1 MYVAFLRGINV
12 GGKTVKMDI
21 LKKSFEEIGFA
32 NVRTLLASGN
42 VLFESETSDEP
53 VLVRQIESKLREV
66 FGFEIIVQIRTKEY
80 LHELILANPFKEGG
94 SVDVKLYVS
103 FLTPNTKNVLI
114 IPYESPDKTF
124 SIISATKYEL
134 FSTVWFLLLTGYAI
148 FEIGNTM
155 FSSRKDMEGALELL
169 IGLFLLVLILYFTG
183 LRLPAIDPN
192 VLFDQPLIKQIFE
205 KGALFLLVPLGIDII
220 IIALLSYIQRKKR
233 L

>member
-103 FLTPNTKNVLI
+103 FLTPNTKNVLT

-134 FSTVWFLLLTGYAI
+134 FSTLYTGGKSTDAMNI
-148 FEIGNTM
+148 IDKRFGKKVTTRNWNT
-155 FSSRKDMEGALELL
+155 
-169 IGLFLLVLILYFTG
+169 
-183 LRLPAIDPN
+183 
-192 VLFDQPLIKQIFE
+192 IK
-205 KGALFLLVPLGIDII
+205 K
-220 IIALLSYIQRKKR
+220 IAMLQ
-233 L
+233 